1 MTKGLLSGRPDEVLP
16 RLARDGAV
24 LALALALALIWL
36 SVPRVMAA
44 FNSFSSGPVLDKIQV
59 RKDVGPKKLRVLIE
73 SQKRG
78 LNWKETS
85 RRWTDLGQAKLLLAI
100 STKDR
105 KERRKLY
112 SQAGEALEKGLA
124 ISPSS
129 PFAWTRLA
137 YIDLALNG
145 VSPSVAQKL
154 RMALAI
160 APFNPRLLF
169 PRLRIILLS
178 WSQFER
184 SDRALILDQIRL
196 AWRFN
201 PRRLTKMAAD
211 LRRTGLVKAA
221 LFQTPEDYSK
231 FEILVKKFQ

>member
-1 MTKGLLSGRPDEVLP
+1 MTDPSGRPDEVLP

-24 LALALALALIWL
+24 LVLAAALIWL
-36 SVPRVMAA
+36 SVPRLMAA
-44 FNSFSSGPVLDKIQV
+44 FNSFSSGPVLDRIQS
-59 RKDVGPKKLRVLIE
+59 RKDVGPEKLRLLIE

-78 LNWKETS
+78 LKWMETS
-85 RRWTDLGQAKLLLAI
+85 RRWTDLGQAKFLLAT
-100 STKDR
+100 SSRDR
-105 KERRKLY
+105 EERRKLY
-112 SQAGEALEKGLA
+112 SEAGDALRKGLA

-145 VSPSVAQKL
+145 VSQNTVQNL
-154 RMALAI
+154 RMALTV
-160 APFNPRLLF
+160 APFSPRLLF
-169 PRLRIILLS
+169 PRLQLILLS
-178 WSQFER
+178 WSRFDR

-201 PRRLTKMAAD
+201 PRRLAKMAVD

-221 LFQTPEDYSK
+221 LFRTPDDYSK
-231 FEILVKKFQ
+231 FETLVKKFQ